1 MSCAIIITVE
11 GSDTI
16 KRRNK
21 VSRCPSKEE
30 ELLVGDEEKSDL
42 V

>member
-1 MSCAIIITVE
+1 MIIIIE

-21 VSRCPSKEE
+21 VSRSPSKEE
-30 ELLVGDEEKSDL
+30 ELLVGDMEKTDL